1 MFVTPSSI
9 SSIQGGTVNVLNR
22 CLDSV
27 MGCRVGANTL
37 KLNPVKTEMLFIG
50 GAVLQG
56 VGIQHV
62 LDRVEFCH

>member
-27 MGCRVGANTL
+27 MGCRGANTL

-56 VGIQHV
+56 VGMQHV
-62 LDRVEFCH
+62 LERVEFYH